1 MYQNRSKRRRNL
13 KNAKPFCL
21 GWPMRLGLSVVLAI
35 AAGATLFAQEQKLPA
50 RADFEQKLGSQIP
63 LNLSFTDE
71 TGKSTTLGA
80 LFRSR
85 PIILQ
90 LGYNRCW
97 LLCDVV
103 TGALVR
109 SLQDVKLNPGRD
121 FDVVFVSIDPSESW
135 QLGARKKAEYVRHYG
150 REKTSSG
157 WHFLVGSEPAI
168 QALTAAVGFHYFYD
182 AASRQF
188 AHPSGIMVATP
199 QGRISKY
206 FFGVEFDPPKLR
218 WALVEASG
226 GAIGSPVDQLLLL
239 CYHWNPLVGKY
250 GRLVFQSLQVG
261 CFGTC
266 ALLGGFIFYWLR
278 RERRQRPR
286 TGLMP

>member
-1 MYQNRSKRRRNL
+1 MYRNRSKRLRNL
-13 KNAKPFCL
+13 KGVKPFC
-21 GWPMRLGLSVVLAI
+21 GAWPTWCGLSLVLAF
-35 AAGATLFAQEQKLPA
+35 AASATLFAQEQKLPA

-63 LNLSFTDE
+63 LDLTFTDE

-80 LFRSR
+80 LFGSR

-109 SLQDVKLNPGRD
+109 SLQDLKPNPGRD
-121 FDVVFVSIDPSESW
+121 FDVVFVSIDPSETW
-135 QLGARKKAEYVRHYG
+135 QLGARKKAAYIRHYG

-157 WHFLVGSEPAI
+157 WHFLVGGEPAI
-168 QALTAAVGFHYFYD
+168 QALAAAVGFHYFYD
-182 AASRQF
+182 APSRQF
-188 AHPSGIMVATP
+188 AHPSGIVVATP

-250 GRLVFQSLQVG
+250 GRLILQSLQVG

-278 RERRQRPR
+278 RDRRQRLKTDLVP
-286 TGLMP
+286 